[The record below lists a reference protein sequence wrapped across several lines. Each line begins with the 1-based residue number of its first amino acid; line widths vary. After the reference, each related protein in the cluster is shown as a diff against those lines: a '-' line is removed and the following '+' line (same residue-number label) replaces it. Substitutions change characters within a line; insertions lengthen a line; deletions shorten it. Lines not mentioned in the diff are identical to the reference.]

1 MSRSHV
7 FTRLLM
13 ATVATAFLMP
23 AVAQAGFE
31 WRGSSA
37 PPAAPTAASAQGE
50 VITDQSYPE
59 PVIMWQDNGVAPA
72 PMPAQKIG
80 TVESAPVLPP
90 AAPVAVELAPS
101 SASLAPNLPT
111 PVMDKADNGQV
122 VDGFGSDLPLAIAL
136 QQITPAGYQVS
147 FGAGV
152 SPGTSVSWEGG
163 KPWKTVLSETLS
175 AKGLNYVID
184 GNVIRVIE
192 QRDAAFVSPAM
203 PNVTGIESMPAMS
216 GVAAPAAQGADAL
229 AIMKAPEKPVDI
241 RRQKPTSLLH
251 KMKSLGRKMTAEEEA
266 TLKEEERTKGDMPVV
281 DQKEQAKTQATVTKS
296 VTSDVVH
303 PPAPPAAVAATA
315 NDISWNAAPA
325 NEVAMPMQITRD
337 ALTVLPVKEA
347 VPPVTSG
354 VTMSADT
361 AQPGVVASATWHGA
375 HGQTLRDVLKSWSDV
390 AGVEL
395 YWSIDYDYRL
405 QNDVGYPGSYD
416 EAVGHLLDLFATVR
430 PQPYGQLHQDNGNG
444 ARVLVIKSYDAAG

>member
-13 ATVATAFLMP
+13 ATAATAFLMP

-31 WRGSSA
+31 WKGPSA
-37 PPAAPTAASAQGE
+37 PPVAPLSAPETGAVVTE
-50 VITDQSYPE
+50 PSYPE

-72 PMPAQKIG
+72 PMPAQKVG

-90 AAPVAVELAPS
+90 SAPAAVELAPS
-101 SASLAPNLPT
+101 SSALAPNLPA
-111 PVMDKADNGQV
+111 PVMDKADSGQV

-136 QQITPAGYQVS
+136 QQITPAGYQFS

-175 AKGLNYVID
+175 AKGLNYVIE

-192 QRDAAFVSPAM
+192 QRNAPFAAPAM
-203 PNVTGIESMPAMS
+203 PNVTGIESMPAM
-216 GVAAPAAQGADAL
+216 GGAAAMPAAQGADAL

-251 KMKSLGRKMTAEEEA
+251 KMKTLGRKMTAEEEA
-266 TLKEEERTKGDMPVV
+266 TLKEEERTKGDMPVAA
-281 DQKEQAKTQATVTKS
+281 QKSAVKTQPQTVL
-296 VTSDVVH
+296 
-303 PPAPPAAVAATA
+303 PPAPPAAVAASSTGDIAWSTPTA
-315 NDISWNAAPA
+315 NDAAMPI
-325 NEVAMPMQITRD
+325 AMPMQITRD
-337 ALTVLPVKEA
+337 AMSFPPVKEA

-361 AQPGVVASATWHGA
+361 AQAGVVASATWHGA
-375 HGQTLRDVLKSWSDV
+375 RGQTLRDVLKSWSDV

-405 QNDVGYPGSYD
+405 QNDVGYPGTFD